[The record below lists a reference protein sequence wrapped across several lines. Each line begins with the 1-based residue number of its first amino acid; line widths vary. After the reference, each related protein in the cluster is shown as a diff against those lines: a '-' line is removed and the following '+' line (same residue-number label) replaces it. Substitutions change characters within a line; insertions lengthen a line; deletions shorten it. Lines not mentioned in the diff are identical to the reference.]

1 MPSIRIREEDLT
13 GGSVTNVT
21 TNAVYIPGYAIM
33 GPINTPTLCE
43 SLDEFQSI
51 FGAVPYVFNE
61 DQKLEGGFD
70 NSIQFYQ
77 AGDYEKSYIIAEQLL
92 RQGLPVY
99 YERVFTGNISHWSAQ
114 QSNSGV
120 GGGSLENGNCLILT
134 ASTPGAIT
142 KKIYYTL
149 ERDLINNI
157 DCYTLTVGREA
168 DTTTG
173 APAVSATSTRFTFNS
188 ELASQYSSIKYYQD
202 LNGQLDNSGLV
213 TLKFADGVQ
222 TLYET
227 DPAKFLELPT
237 GPSRPKDEFTVS
249 GMYTYLSTN
258 GTNSSTGETQGF
270 TRLEDKGE
278 YVLKYITSGAYPT
291 FGYNDNSVAATMVQT
306 AADRGDAITLLDPT
320 WEEVSL
326 SINNDDSVYGQVKA
340 FVSTN
345 KVNTYGE
352 SIYSYAGMYIP
363 YGIYSFSQYA
373 TTVKLPGSFAYLLSL
388 AVSVQANPNW
398 YAVAGVVRGL
408 VPNIQGLAQ
417 NITNAVADSYTPT
430 DDVAINPITNIRP
443 YGLSIWGN
451 RTLKNNAQ
459 QGELTATS
467 FMNIRNLVCDV
478 KRVVY
483 VAAKR
488 LTFEQNNDVLWINF
502 KSLITPTLE
511 QMLQGNGITG
521 YRMTRLTT
529 TERATLKARIELEC
543 VEAVENFDI
552 TISLTDSTTLVSE
565 E

>member
-13 GGSVTNVT
+13 GSSVTNVT

-51 FGAVPYVFNE
+51 FGAVPYVFNG
-61 DQKLEGGFD
+61 DQELEEGFD
-70 NSIQFYQ
+70 DSIQFYQ

-92 RQGLPVY
+92 TQGLPVY
-99 YERVFTGNISHWSAQ
+99 YERVFTGSISDWSAQ
-114 QSNSGV
+114 QSN
-120 GGGSLENGNCLILT
+120 GGIGAGSQVDANCLILT

-142 KKIYYTL
+142 EKIYYTL
-149 ERDLINNI
+149 ERDLIDNKA
-157 DCYTLTVGREA
+157 CYTLTVGREA

-173 APAVSATSTRFTFNS
+173 APAVSGTSTRFTFDS
-188 ELASQYSSIKYYQD
+188 DLASQYSSIKYYQD

-213 TLKFADGVQ
+213 TLEFSAGVQ

-227 DPAKFLELPT
+227 DSERSLVLPASSFR
-237 GPSRPKDEFTVS
+237 SKDEFTVK

-258 GTNSSTGETQGF
+258 GVNSTTGEMQGF

-291 FGYNDNSVAATMVQT
+291 FGYNDNSVAVTMIET
-306 AADRGDAITLLDPT
+306 AADRGDAIALLDPT

-326 SINNDDSVYGQVKA
+326 SVNDANSIYGQVKA

-345 KVNTYGE
+345 RVNTNGDM
-352 SIYSYAGMYIP
+352 YSYAGMYIP
-363 YGIYSFSQYA
+363 YGIYSFSQYDA
-373 TTVKLPGSFAYLLSL
+373 TVKLPGSFAYLLSL

-408 VPNIQGLAQ
+408 VPNIQSLAQ

-451 RTLKNNAQ
+451 RTLKNNAL

-502 KSLITPTLE
+502 KSMITPTLE

>member
-13 GGSVTNVT
+13 GSSVTNVT

-61 DQKLEGGFD
+61 DQELEEGFD
-70 NSIQFYQ
+70 DSIQFYQ

-92 RQGLPVY
+92 TQGLPVY
-99 YERVFTGNISHWSAQ
+99 YERVFTGSVSDWSAQ
-114 QSNSGV
+114 QSNNGV

-142 KKIYYTL
+142 TKIYYTL
-149 ERDLINNI
+149 ERDLIDNT
-157 DCYTLTVGREA
+157 DCYTLTVGRQA

-173 APAVSATSTRFTFNS
+173 APAVSATSTRFTFSS

-213 TLKFADGVQ
+213 TLKFAAGVQ

-227 DPAKFLELPT
+227 DSAKFLELPT
-237 GPSRPKDEFTVS
+237 SPSRPTDEFTVG

-258 GTNSSTGETQGF
+258 GINSITNETQGF

-291 FGYNDNSVAATMVQT
+291 FGYKDNSVAATMIQT

-320 WEEVSL
+320 WEEVSV
-326 SINNDDSVYGQVKA
+326 SVNDDNSIYGQVKA

-345 KVNTYGE
+345 RTDGE

-363 YGIYSFSQYA
+363 YGIYSFSQYNA
-373 TTVKLPGSFAYLLSL
+373 TVKLPGSFAYLLSL

-408 VPNIQGLAQ
+408 VPNIQSLAQ

-430 DDVAINPITNIRP
+430 DDVSINPITNIRP
-443 YGLSIWGN
+443 YGLALWGN
-451 RTLKNNAQ
+451 RTLKNNAL
-459 QGELTATS
+459 QGGLTATS
-467 FMNIRNLVCDV
+467 FMNIRSLVCDV

-502 KSLITPTLE
+502 KSMITPTLE

-521 YRMTRLTT
+521 YKMTRLKTN
-529 TERATLKARIELEC
+529 ERATLKARIELEC